1 MGNPLFQK
9 AREAVLAAKHTPTN
23 REEAIAVAKNALSSA
38 FAQSTTAEKRQ
49 LHQLQDELDS
59 L

>member
-9 AREAVLAAKHTPTN
+9 ARESVLAAKQSTTN
-23 REEAIAVAKNALSSA
+23 REKAIAVAKNALSSA
-38 FAQSTTAEKRQ
+38 FAQSTTAEKKQ
-49 LHQLQDELDS
+49 LHELQDELDS